1 MKRVNKAIILAAGK
15 STRYGKNKLVD
26 PILGKST
33 IEYCIEFC
41 IENKIKYFEG
51 GAQGEHELARG
62 FEQFDNYSNHY
73 IAQPDFRVAISNFLN
88 DELSRIDNYNSELED
103 RTPYKKI

>member
-1 MKRVNKAIILAAGK
+1 MSRVTKAIILAAGK

-41 IENKIKYFEG
+41 IENGNRRLLCYNK
-51 GAQGEHELARG
+51 QSR
-62 FEQFDNYSNHY
+62 
-73 IAQPDFRVAISNFLN
+73 FLF
-88 DELSRIDNYNSELED
+88 
-103 RTPYKKI
+103 

>member
-1 MKRVNKAIILAAGK
+1 MSRVTKAIILAAGK

-41 IENKIKYFEG
+41 IENDYFSEG
-51 GAQGEHELARG
+51 LVYLEHSW
-62 FEQFDNYSNHY
+62 SN
-73 IAQPDFRVAISNFLN
+73 D
-88 DELSRIDNYNSELED
+88 D
-103 RTPYKKI
+103 

>member
-1 MKRVNKAIILAAGK
+1 MSRVTKAIILAAGR

-41 IENKIKYFEG
+41 MQEVGMRYLRPMGKPILLRPVGKPIGDYCE
-51 GAQGEHELARG
+51 AQ
-62 FEQFDNYSNHY
+62 
-73 IAQPDFRVAISNFLN
+73 VAMNV
-88 DELSRIDNYNSELED
+88 
-103 RTPYKKI
+103 